1 MKAIS
6 NSALLKPLMIGAL
19 FFGLVLPVV
28 PAPNPPKPQ
37 AEVQTITV
45 TSSTGATRTEKGD
58 LIFTSHN
65 GQLQLEF
72 KTAKVRYRGFAI
84 VDRTRA
90 TPAQQVPCDAKN
102 AEYGSVTLKDGSW
115 LAVGVCGAGPT
126 GAVIAIPA
134 IIRARASAD
143 EANAEM
149 KCWEN
154 KQLKMGVCLKAS
166 ANPASAPMPRTREH
180 ILLARQV
187 G

>member
-1 MKAIS
+1 MNTFC
-6 NSALLKPLMIGAL
+6 NSILLRSLMIGAI

-37 AEVQTITV
+37 AEVQTITL
-45 TSSTGATRTEKGD
+45 TGSTGATKTEKGD
-58 LIFTSHN
+58 LILTWEN
-65 GQLQLEF
+65 GDLRLEF
-72 KTAKVRYRGFAI
+72 KTGKVRHRGFAI
-84 VDRTRA
+84 VDRTQA
-90 TPAQQVPCDAKN
+90 TPAQQVACDAKN

-115 LAVGVCGAGPT
+115 LAVGVCGSGPAA
-126 GAVIAIPA
+126 AVIAIPA
-134 IIRARASAD
+134 LIRARASTD

-154 KQLKMGVCLKAS
+154 KQLKMGVCFKAS

>member
-1 MKAIS
+1 
-6 NSALLKPLMIGAL
+6 MIGAI

-45 TSSTGATRTEKGD
+45 SGSTGAVKTEKGD
-58 LIFTSHN
+58 LILTWKN
-65 GQLQLEF
+65 GAPEIEF
-72 KTAKVRYRGFAI
+72 KTAKVSYRGFAI

-90 TPAQQVPCDAKN
+90 TPAQQVNCDAKN

-115 LAVGVCGAGPT
+115 LAVGVCGSGPS

-134 IIRARASAD
+134 LIRARASAE